1 VITVGRGGKGVNG
14 KREGAEKQG
23 YRKLE
28 AGDRK
33 DKDTGN
39 WRLETGDWE
48 NLKGVN
54 GERSTVN
61 GRGKPGFSQRKERFS
76 LRGFTLCVPC
86 GENAS
91 RFLPWPW
98 VYLLPSNLS
107 HLTLFSLLVFLTPA
121 ACLLLPRFSAAS
133 SEFDPP

>member
-1 VITVGRGGKGVNG
+1 VVTVSRGGKGVNG

-61 GRGKPGFSQRKERFS
+61 GRGRKSKDTGNWRLETGRTRI
-76 LRGFTLCVPC
+76 LETGGWRQETGKTLK
-86 GENAS
+86 A
-91 RFLPWPW
+91 
-98 VYLLPSNLS
+98 
-107 HLTLFSLLVFLTPA
+107 
-121 ACLLLPRFSAAS
+121 
-133 SEFDPP
+133 